1 MNRQL
6 LLAGVLFCGAYS
18 AFGQDYSGDVFR
30 YSDQPITGTAR
41 FQGLGGGHAAIG
53 GDASSAFTNPAGL
66 GFYNRSELSISP
78 GVRLQNVGVNYAGVN
93 TNSNKTVPFVG
104 QAALIFAGEPS
115 RQGSMRRGTFGITY
129 SRQVSLNNE
138 FAFSGTNNRS
148 SITDAWAA
156 DINSLNIASDLVN
169 NAFNDKTNQVTDIRR
184 TPNDPNTSI
193 PGTAY
198 LAAAYQLYL
207 LDPTTP
213 GGSTYIGA
221 EGDKVTNQIQSYSSS
236 GSQSHW
242 TLGYGAN
249 FDDKWYVGGSLGLA
263 SSRFDFTNQYSET
276 FVGGDQIR
284 GLTDRSTL
292 SVRGFGANLTLG
304 TIFRPTELLQLG
316 ATISS
321 PTFSGLT
328 ETYDRTLSADIIG
341 IRQVDANGKPILDPN
356 GNQLRK
362 IPDPLSIALPSNDF
376 NYSITTPLR
385 ASGGATFFF
394 KKRGFITATAEYV
407 GYSGMRVGTSDYQAA
422 ADNQAFR
429 EDNKKNVQAIYQNVV
444 NFRVGA
450 EVRANIFR
458 FRAGAAYL
466 PSAYKDTFDQLARNG
481 DRNSLLLS
489 GGVGVRNERFFL
501 DLAYSAYA
509 FKTAY
514 APYTLN
520 NSQNYAAAVLNN
532 KVGSALLSVGVFF

>member
-1 MNRQL
+1 MNRYL
-6 LLAGVLFCGAYS
+6 LSVAALFSGAIS

-66 GFYNRSELSISP
+66 GFYNRSEVSISP
-78 GVRLQNVGVNYAGVN
+78 GVRLQNVGVNYAGAN
-93 TNSNKTVPFVG
+93 TNANKAVPFVG

-129 SRQVSLNNE
+129 SRHVSLNNE
-138 FAFSGTNNRS
+138 FAFTGLNNRS
-148 SITDAWAA
+148 SITDAYAA
-156 DINSLNIASDLVN
+156 DLNSFGFKSDDVDKV
-169 NAFNDKTNQVTDIRR
+169 FNKSTNQVTDI
-184 TPNDPNTSI
+184 NGA

-207 LDPTTP
+207 VDPTAS
-213 GGSTYIGA
+213 GANTYVGA
-221 EGDKVTNQIQSYSSS
+221 EGDKVTNQTQSYSSS
-236 GSQSHW
+236 GSQSQW
-242 TLGYGAN
+242 SLAYGAN
-249 FDDKWYVGGSLGLA
+249 FDDKWYVGGSLGIA
-263 SSRFDFTNQYSET
+263 STRFDFTNRYSET

-284 GLTDRSTL
+284 GLTDQSTL
-292 SVRGFGANLTLG
+292 TVRGTGVNLTLG
-304 TIFRPTELLQLG
+304 TIFRPTELVQLG
-316 ATISS
+316 ATFTS

-341 IRQVDANGKPILDPN
+341 IRQVENGKPVLDANG
-356 GNQLRK
+356 NQKRFV
-362 IPDPLSIALPSNDF
+362 PDLQKIALPSNDF

-407 GYSGMRVGTSDYQAA
+407 GYSGMRVSTSDYSAA
-422 ADNQAFR
+422 VDNQAFR
-429 EDNKKNVQAIYQNVV
+429 EDNKKNVQAAYQNVV

-450 EVRANIFR
+450 EVRANMFR

-466 PSAYKDTFDQLARNG
+466 PTAYKDTYDQLAKNG

-501 DLAYSAYA
+501 DVAYSAYA

>member
-1 MNRQL
+1 MNRYL
-6 LLAGVLFCGAYS
+6 LLAGALFCGAYS

-30 YSDQPITGTAR
+30 YSDQTITGTAR
-41 FQGLGGGHAAIG
+41 FQGLGGGHVALG
-53 GDASSAFTNPAGL
+53 GDASSTFTNPAGL
-66 GFYNRSELSISP
+66 GFYNRSELSFSP
-78 GVRLQNVGVNYAGVN
+78 GVRLQNVGVNYANQN
-93 TNSNKTVPFVG
+93 TNSNKAVPFVG
-104 QAALIFAGEPS
+104 QAGLIFAGEPS
-115 RQGSMRRGTFGITY
+115 RQGSLRRGTFGITY
-129 SRQVSLNNE
+129 SRQVSLGNE
-138 FAFSGTNNRS
+138 FAFTGLNNRS

-156 DINSLNIASDLVN
+156 DLNGLNIASGVVDK
-169 NAFNDKTNQVTDIRR
+169 AFNDKTNQVTDI
-184 TPNDPNTSI
+184 NGV
-193 PGTAY
+193 PGTSY

-207 LDPTTP
+207 IDPTTA
-213 GGSTYIGA
+213 GGSVYTGA
-221 EGDKVTNQIQSYSSS
+221 EGDKVTNQTQSYSSS
-236 GSQSHW
+236 GSQSQW

-249 FDDKWYVGGSLGLA
+249 FNDKLYVGGSLGIA
-263 SSRFDFTNQYSET
+263 STRFDFTNRYSET

-284 GLTDRSTL
+284 GLTDLSTL
-292 SVRGFGANLTLG
+292 TVRGTGINLSLGA
-304 TIFRPTELLQLG
+304 IYRPTEAVQLG
-316 ATISS
+316 ATVVS

-341 IRQVDANGKPILDPN
+341 IRQTDANGNPVRFVPAL
-356 GNQLRK
+356 QR
-362 IPDPLSIALPSNDF
+362 IALPSNDF
-376 NYSITTPLR
+376 DYTITTPLR

-394 KKRGFITATAEYV
+394 AKRGFITATAEYV
-407 GYSGMRVGTSDYQAA
+407 GYSGMRVGTSNYQSA

-429 EDNKKNVQAIYQNVV
+429 EDNKKNVQAAYQNVV

-450 EVRANIFR
+450 EVRASMFR

-489 GGVGVRNERFFL
+489 GGVGVRNERFFA
-501 DLAYSAYA
+501 DVAYSAYA

>member
-1 MNRQL
+1 MNRYL
-6 LLAGVLFCGAYS
+6 LSVAAFFSGAIS

-30 YSDQPITGTAR
+30 YSDQTSTGTAR
-41 FQGLGGGHAAIG
+41 FQGLGGGHVAIG

-66 GFYNRSELSISP
+66 GFYNRSEFSFSP
-78 GVRLQNVGVNYAGVN
+78 GVRLQSVGVNYAGAN
-93 TNSNKTVPFVG
+93 TNASKTVPFVG
-104 QAALIFAGEPS
+104 QAGLIFAGEPS
-115 RQGSMRRGTFGITY
+115 RQGSLRRGTFGITY
-129 SRQVSLNNE
+129 SRQVSLGNE
-138 FAFSGTNNRS
+138 FAFTGLNNRS

-156 DINSLNIASDLVN
+156 DLNSFNIASGVVDK
-169 NAFNDKTNQVTDIRR
+169 AFNKGTNQVTDI
-184 TPNDPNTSI
+184 NGI

-207 LDPTTP
+207 LDPTAS
-213 GGSTYIGA
+213 GASTYAGA
-221 EGDKVTNQIQSYSSS
+221 EGGKVTNQTQSYSSS
-236 GSQSHW
+236 GAQSQWSVA
-242 TLGYGAN
+242 YGAN
-249 FDDKWYVGGSLGLA
+249 FDDKWYVGGSLGIA
-263 SSRFDFTNQYSET
+263 STRFDFTKRYSET

-284 GLTDRSTL
+284 GLTDQSTL
-292 SVRGFGANLTLG
+292 TVRGTGINLTLG
-304 TIFRPTELLQLG
+304 TIFRPTEAVQLG
-316 ATISS
+316 ATFTS

-328 ETYDRTLSADIIG
+328 ETYDQTLSADIIG
-341 IRQVDANGKPILDPN
+341 IRKLDDK
-356 GNQLRK
+356 GNPVRF
-362 IPDPLSIALPSNDF
+362 IPDPLKIALPSNDF

-407 GYSGMRVGTSDYQAA
+407 GYSGMRVGTSDYSAA
-422 ADNQAFR
+422 IDNQAFR
-429 EDNKKNVQAIYQNVV
+429 EDNKKNVQAAYQNVV

-450 EVRANIFR
+450 EVRASMFR

-466 PSAYKDTFDQLARNG
+466 PTAYKDTYDQLAKNG

>member
-1 MNRQL
+1 MNRYL
-6 LLAGVLFCGAYS
+6 LSVAALFGGAVS

-41 FQGLGGGHAAIG
+41 FQGLGGGHVAIG

-78 GVRLQNVGVNYAGVN
+78 GVRLQNVGVNYAGQN
-93 TNSNKTVPFVG
+93 TNSNKAVPFVG

-129 SRQVSLNNE
+129 SRQVSLGNE
-138 FAFSGTNNRS
+138 FAFTGLNNRS

-156 DINSLNIASDLVN
+156 DLNSFNIASGVVDRV
-169 NAFNDKTNQVTDIRR
+169 FNRNTNQVTDI
-184 TPNDPNTSI
+184 NGI

-207 LDPTTP
+207 IDPTSDNAT
-213 GGSTYIGA
+213 TYRGA
-221 EGDKVTNQIQSYSSS
+221 EGDKVVNQTQSYSSS
-236 GSQSHW
+236 GSQSQW

-249 FDDKWYVGGSLGLA
+249 FDDKWYVGGALA
-263 SSRFDFTNQYSET
+263 LSSTRFDFTNQYSEV

-292 SVRGFGANLTLG
+292 SVRGTGINLTLG

-316 ATISS
+316 LTVSS
-321 PTFSGLT
+321 PTFSGLA

-341 IRQVDANGKPILDPN
+341 IRQFDANGKPILDAN

-362 IPDPLSIALPSNDF
+362 VPDPLSIALPSNDF
-376 NYSITTPLR
+376 NYNITTPLR

-407 GYSGMRVGTSDYQAA
+407 GYTGMRVGTSDYQAA

-429 EDNKKNVQAIYQNVV
+429 EDNKKNVQAFYQNVV

-450 EVRANIFR
+450 EVRASVFR

-466 PSAYKDTFDQLARNG
+466 PTAYKDTYDQLARNG